1 MLGCTLLLC
10 GWLAGLAAMLETP
23 NLKSIWMAAVG
34 AARAVGAQLSLFR
47 TNSGK
52 AWLAG
57 AGKPYRLPDGSMVV
71 PGARPV
77 ALGLG
82 LVNGDPVAG
91 QSDLNGWLSMV
102 VTPQMVG
109 QRIAVFTALEAKRTE
124 GGRTSGDQLNFVNQV
139 TQAGG
144 IAGVA
149 NTPAVAQSIIT
160 DWLRERGACKQ
171 NH

>member
-1 MLGCTLLLC
+1 
-10 GWLAGLAAMLETP
+10 MLETP
-23 NLKSIWMAAVG
+23 NLKSIWMASVG

-57 AGKPYRLPDGSMVV
+57 AGKPQRLADGSMLI

-82 LVNGDPVAG
+82 LVNGDPVPG
-91 QSDLNGWLSMV
+91 QADTCGWLSMV
-102 VTPQMVG
+102 VTQQMVG

-124 GGRTSGDQLNFVNQV
+124 GGRTSADQSNFVDQV
-139 TQAGG
+139 TKAGG

-160 DWLRERGACKQ
+160 DWLRERGACQQ
-171 NH
+171 NN

>member
-1 MLGCTLLLC
+1 
-10 GWLAGLAAMLETP
+10 MLETT

-82 LVNGDPVAG
+82 LVNGDPVPG
-91 QSDLNGWLSMV
+91 QSDLNGWLSV
-102 VTPQMVG
+102 LVTPEMVG

-124 GGRTSGDQLNFVNQV
+124 GGRTSADQINFVDQV
-139 TQAGG
+139 TKAGG
-144 IAGVA
+144 IAGVV
-149 NTPAVAQSIIT
+149 NTPAVAQAIIT
-160 DWLRERGACKQ
+160 DWLRARGACHKT
-171 NH
+171 N